1 MKTWNKFCVSAAC
14 SCSSF
19 LSDSGSAV
27 RRRRRIPDETAS
39 SFSIVSRSDLFI
51 RYYRPN
57 SIESSCNATSSV
69 PNIGDAKIVV
79 TFRVE
84 TSIRAQKTSN
94 WNNPCFCPCAQ
105 DFTGIYE
112 MYTLKPRVK
121 EGLPT
126 HGAFTGV
133 LQHFLYLGIVT
144 YCTLYK
150 RSPVFEFLQYRT
162 SCDLL

>member
-1 MKTWNKFCVSAAC
+1 MSSLLFLNVFSSSFLFIKIFKSYTPWAVCKRLATNQRPTRMKTWNKFCVSAAC
-14 SCSSF
+14 SFSSF
-19 LSDSGSAV
+19 RSDSGSAV

-105 DFTGIYE
+105 D
-112 MYTLKPRVK
+112 LKSVRK
-121 EGLPT
+121 KILT
-126 HGAFTGV
+126 
-133 LQHFLYLGIVT
+133 Q
-144 YCTLYK
+144 K
-150 RSPVFEFLQYRT
+150 
-162 SCDLL
+162 